1 MRCTLGKSLM
11 WSQGIGLAMVAIL
24 LSACGPG
31 QAQSDLNNPERWESR
46 DEFLS
51 SRKELRAYD
60 GAPSVIPH
68 SVTDLGRNNCAGC
81 HTPGA
86 SDTVTI
92 GPARSHPAWENC
104 TQCHVER
111 QTAGSFRAS
120 TFEPLWWPAA
130 GTRQRE
136 IAPPTIPHHIQNR
149 ENSAVCHIGEHAPAV
164 LRAGHGIRPNCSQC
178 HVPAGAGGVSR

>member
-60 GAPSVIPH
+60 GAPPVIPH

-81 HTPGA
+81 H
-86 SDTVTI
+86 
-92 GPARSHPAWENC
+92 
-104 TQCHVER
+104 
-111 QTAGSFRAS
+111 
-120 TFEPLWWPAA
+120 
-130 GTRQRE
+130 
-136 IAPPTIPHHIQNR
+136 
-149 ENSAVCHIGEHAPAV
+149 IGEHAPAV
-164 LRAGHGIRPNCSQC
+164 LRAGHGMRPNCSQC